1 MKKFAT
7 ALPVSVIMIIAIL
20 GITNPVNKQNPMFD
34 YEEGKLTRNYF
45 IFSIYQ
51 QPYRYTVIEKG
62 KYRLYKRYI
71 GIAMHFYEISPLK
84 VKQE

>member
-1 MKKFAT
+1 MKKFGT
-7 ALPVSVIMIIAIL
+7 VSLVSMIMIIAIL

-34 YEEGKLTRNYF
+34 YEEGKLTNNYF

-51 QPYRYTVIEKG
+51 QPYRYTEIENG
-62 KYRLYKRYI
+62 KYRLYQRHI

-84 VKQE
+84 VKVE

>member
-1 MKKFAT
+1 MKKFST
-7 ALPVSVIMIIAIL
+7 GVIVALIMIVAIL
-20 GITNPVNKQNPMFD
+20 TITNPVNKQNPMFD
-34 YEEGKLTRNYF
+34 YEAGKLTHNYI

-51 QPYRYTVIEKG
+51 QTYRYTVIENG

>member
-1 MKKFAT
+1 MKKFA
-7 ALPVSVIMIIAIL
+7 PVLLVSIIMIIAIL

-34 YEEGKLTRNYF
+34 YEAGKLTHNYF

-51 QPYRYTVIEKG
+51 QPYRYTLTEDG
-62 KYRLYKRYI
+62 KYRLYKRYV
-71 GIAMHFYEISPLK
+71 GIAMHFYEISPAK